1 MKRFFTHHAANY
13 ALLAP
18 YLVGALLLVIIPAV
32 LAFALAFYR
41 YDGVM
46 TPAWRGWGNFIDV
59 RFDPLFWIALQNS
72 LFFIVVAVPL
82 RLLAALGL
90 ALLYN
95 RPRRGVGVYR
105 AVAYLPSVIPD
116 AAYAL
121 VWLWIFNPIYGPLN
135 AILHAAGLP
144 TPAWLLSYPLAKPA
158 LAFMTLFQVG
168 EGFVIL
174 LAGLKS
180 IPQELYDAAHVDG
193 ASRLQAFRR
202 ITLPALT
209 PWLMMLS
216 IRDIILTFQSTFT
229 PAFLM
234 TKGGPYYA
242 TLFLPLLVYE
252 ESFEGLRF
260 GIGAAIM
267 LLMFLLILGI
277 ILLVYWLFEEG
288 WGYDEA

>member
-1 MKRFFTHHAANY
+1 MKRLLPRHAAHY

-18 YLVGALLLVIIPAV
+18 YLAGALLLVVVPAV
-32 LAFALAFYR
+32 MAFVLAFYR

-95 RPRRGVGVYR
+95 RPRRGAGLYR
-105 AVAYLPSVIPD
+105 ALAYLPSVIPD

-121 VWLWIFNPIYGPLN
+121 VWLWIFNPLYGPLN
-135 AILHAAGLP
+135 AILYALGLP
-144 TPAWLLSYPLAKPA
+144 TPAWLLDYQLAKPA
-158 LAFMTLFQVG
+158 LAFMVLFQIG

-174 LAGLKS
+174 LAGLKN

-202 ITLPALT
+202 ITLPVLA
-209 PWLMMLS
+209 PWLLMLS
-216 IRDIILTFQSTFT
+216 IRDVILTFQSTFT
-229 PAFLM
+229 PAYLM
-234 TKGGPYYA
+234 TGGGPYYA

-252 ESFEGLRF
+252 EAFEGLRF

-267 LLMFLLILGI
+267 LLMFLLTLGI
-277 ILLVYWLFEEG
+277 ILLVYWLFEKLG
-288 WGYDEA
+288 I

>member
-1 MKRFFTHHAANY
+1 MKRFFTHHAATY
-13 ALLAP
+13 SLLAP
-18 YLVGALLLVIIPAV
+18 YLIGALLLVIIPAG

-41 YDGVM
+41 YDGLM
-46 TPAWRGWGNFIDV
+46 IPAWRGWGNFIDV
-59 RFDPLFWIALQNS
+59 AFDPLFWIALANS

-105 AVAYLPSVIPD
+105 AIAYLPSVIPD

-121 VWLWIFNPIYGPLN
+121 VWLWIFNPLYGPLN
-135 AILHAAGLP
+135 AILNALGLP
-144 TPAWLLSYPLAKPA
+144 TPAWLLEYSLAKPA
-158 LAFMTLFQVG
+158 LALMALFPIG

-174 LAGLKS
+174 LAGLKN
-180 IPQELYDAAHVDG
+180 IPHELYDAAHVDG
-193 ASRLQAFRR
+193 ASRWQAFRR
-202 ITLPALT
+202 ITLPVLT
-209 PWLMMLS
+209 PWLMLLS

-234 TKGGPYYA
+234 TQGGPYYA
-242 TLFLPLLVYE
+242 TLFLPLMVYE
-252 ESFEGLRF
+252 EAFEGLRF

-267 LLMFLLILGI
+267 LLMFLITLFI

-288 WGYDEA
+288 WGYDET

>member
-1 MKRFFTHHAANY
+1 
-13 ALLAP
+13 
-18 YLVGALLLVIIPAV
+18 
-32 LAFALAFYR
+32 
-41 YDGVM
+41 
-46 TPAWRGWGNFIDV
+46 
-59 RFDPLFWIALQNS
+59 
-72 LFFIVVAVPL
+72 
-82 RLLAALGL
+82 
-90 ALLYN
+90 
-95 RPRRGVGVYR
+95 
-105 AVAYLPSVIPD
+105 
-116 AAYAL
+116 
-121 VWLWIFNPIYGPLN
+121 
-135 AILHAAGLP
+135 
-144 TPAWLLSYPLAKPA
+144 
-158 LAFMTLFQVG
+158 MTLFQVG